1 MAFFSSGSDKEKLM
15 ILYSL
20 KKAGIPLSREQIV
33 GIMSENGLEN
43 YIDIAQ
49 HIMELEGNACLA
61 TVPTY
66 RRQTIVLTTRGEE
79 VVSLFAKTLPR
90 SLRDGIDAYVER
102 KLDDFRRENTSQAE
116 TRRISDTDYT
126 TSLALVENGDA
137 FFEIRIKLPSAKYTR
152 IAERQWDRINQKLY
166 LQTLL
171 ALTQEES
178 AESLSD
184 SAAEPEKP
192 ENDQ

>member
-66 RRQTIVLTTRGEE
+66 RRQTIVLTSRGEE

-116 TRRISDTDYT
+116 TRRTPPRLRSWRTAMRSSRSASSSLPRSIRASRSGSGTAST
-126 TSLALVENGDA
+126 RNCTS
-137 FFEIRIKLPSAKYTR
+137 KPSSR
-152 IAERQWDRINQKLY
+152 
-166 LQTLL
+166 
-171 ALTQEES
+171 
-178 AESLSD
+178 
-184 SAAEPEKP
+184 
-192 ENDQ
+192 